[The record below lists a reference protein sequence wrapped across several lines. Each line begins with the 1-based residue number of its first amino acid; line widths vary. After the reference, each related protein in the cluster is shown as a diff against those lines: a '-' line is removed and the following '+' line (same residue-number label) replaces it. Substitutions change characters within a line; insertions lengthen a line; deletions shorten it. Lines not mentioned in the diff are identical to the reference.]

1 VHAGQ
6 ATSAPLPPLIG
17 QFSAHRLPG
26 RSFATQRDMP
36 RKRTPKNEALA
47 FYEFETVLP
56 AQFYSPQ
63 RRCSL
68 QPEKRLMLAV
78 LDDAVLAYLR
88 GLHVAPETE
97 AWFEADDFTWP
108 YSFANLCDA
117 LTLDRHAVRI
127 ALRRRRERRRRL
139 AA

>member
-1 VHAGQ
+1 MCTAE
-6 ATSAPLPPLIG
+6 TAPNVPVSLPP
-17 QFSAHRLPG
+17 SPG
-26 RSFATQRDMP
+26 RPFATQRDMP

-78 LDDAVLAYLR
+78 LDDAVLSYLR
-88 GLHVAPETE
+88 GPHPTADSD
-97 AWFEADDFTWP
+97 AWFQADDFSWP
-108 YSFANLCDA
+108 YSFANLCEA
-117 LTLDRHAVRI
+117 LALDRGAVRI
-127 ALRRRRERRRRL
+127 ALRRQRERRRQL

>member
-1 VHAGQ
+1 
-6 ATSAPLPPLIG
+6 
-17 QFSAHRLPG
+17 
-26 RSFATQRDMP
+26 MP

-78 LDDAVLAYLR
+78 LEDAVLAYLR
-88 GLHVAPETE
+88 GLQLVPETR
-97 AWFEADDFTWP
+97 AWFDADDFTWP

-117 LTLDRHAVRI
+117 LALDRHAVRA
-127 ALRRRRERRRRL
+127 ALRRQRERRRRL

>member
-1 VHAGQ
+1 
-6 ATSAPLPPLIG
+6 
-17 QFSAHRLPG
+17 
-26 RSFATQRDMP
+26 MP

-47 FYEFETVLP
+47 YYEFETVVP

-63 RRCSL
+63 RQCSL

-78 LDDAVLAYLR
+78 LEDAVLVYLR
-88 GLHVAPETE
+88 GLHLVPET
-97 AWFEADDFTWP
+97 ASWFASDDLTWP

-117 LTLDRHAVRI
+117 LALDRNAVRA
-127 ALRRRRERRRRL
+127 ALRRQRERLRRL

>member
-1 VHAGQ
+1 
-6 ATSAPLPPLIG
+6 
-17 QFSAHRLPG
+17 
-26 RSFATQRDMP
+26 MP

-78 LDDAVLAYLR
+78 LDDAVLSYLR
-88 GLHVAPETE
+88 SHHPSPETD
-97 AWFEADDFTWP
+97 AWFLAEDFSWP
-108 YSFANLCDA
+108 YSFANLCEA
-117 LTLDRHAVRI
+117 LALDRGAVRI
-127 ALRRRRERRRRL
+127 ALRRQRERRRQL

>member
-1 VHAGQ
+1 
-6 ATSAPLPPLIG
+6 
-17 QFSAHRLPG
+17 
-26 RSFATQRDMP
+26 MP

-56 AQFYSPQ
+56 AQFYSSQ

-78 LDDAVLAYLR
+78 LEDAVLAYLR
-88 GLHVAPETE
+88 GLQLVPETR
-97 AWFEADDFTWP
+97 AWFDADDFTWP

-117 LTLDRHAVRI
+117 LALDRHAVRA
-127 ALRRRRERRRRL
+127 ALRRQRERRRRL

>member
-1 VHAGQ
+1 
-6 ATSAPLPPLIG
+6 
-17 QFSAHRLPG
+17 
-26 RSFATQRDMP
+26 MP

-56 AQFYSPQ
+56 AQFFTPQ

-78 LDDAVLAYLR
+78 LDDAVLSYLR
-88 GLHVAPETE
+88 GSHLIPETE
-97 AWFEADDFTWP
+97 AWFQAEDYGWP
-108 YSFANLCDA
+108 YSFANLCEA
-117 LTLDRHAVRI
+117 LGLDRNAVRI
-127 ALRRRRERRRRL
+127 ALRRQRDRRRL

>member
-1 VHAGQ
+1 M
-6 ATSAPLPPLIG
+6 
-17 QFSAHRLPG
+17 R
-26 RSFATQRDMP
+26 

-78 LDDAVLAYLR
+78 LDGAVASHPRAHPL
-88 GLHVAPETE
+88 APETD
-97 AWFEADDFTWP
+97 AWFRVDAFTWP
-108 YSFANLCDA
+108 SSFANLCEA
-117 LTLDRHAVRI
+117 LALDRNAVRV
-127 ALRRRRERRRRL
+127 ALRRQRER
-139 AA
+139 

>member
-1 VHAGQ
+1 
-6 ATSAPLPPLIG
+6 
-17 QFSAHRLPG
+17 
-26 RSFATQRDMP
+26 MP

-78 LDDAVLAYLR
+78 LEDAVLAYLR
-88 GLHVAPETE
+88 GLQLVPETR
-97 AWFEADDFTWP
+97 AWFDADDFTWP

-117 LTLDRHAVRI
+117 LALYRHAVRA
-127 ALRRRRERRRRL
+127 ALRRQRERRRL

>member
-6 ATSAPLPPLIG
+6 ATPAPLPPLIG
-17 QFSAHRLPG
+17 QFSTHRLPG
-26 RSFATQRDMP
+26 RRFATQRDMP

-88 GLHVAPETE
+88 GLPVAPETE

>member
-1 VHAGQ
+1 
-6 ATSAPLPPLIG
+6 
-17 QFSAHRLPG
+17 
-26 RSFATQRDMP
+26 MP

-88 GLHVAPETE
+88 GPQRVPETE
-97 AWFEADDFTWP
+97 AWFQADDFSWP

-117 LTLDRHAVRI
+117 LALDRQAVRV
-127 ALRRRRERRRRL
+127 ALRRQRERRRQL

>member
-1 VHAGQ
+1 
-6 ATSAPLPPLIG
+6 
-17 QFSAHRLPG
+17 
-26 RSFATQRDMP
+26 MP

-56 AQFYSPQ
+56 AQFSSPQ

-78 LDDAVLAYLR
+78 LEDAVLVYLR
-88 GLHVAPETE
+88 GLQLVPETA
-97 AWFEADDFTWP
+97 AWFDADDFDWP

-117 LTLDRHAVRI
+117 LGLDRDAVRA
-127 ALRRRRERRRRL
+127 ALRRQRERRRL

>member
-1 VHAGQ
+1 
-6 ATSAPLPPLIG
+6 
-17 QFSAHRLPG
+17 
-26 RSFATQRDMP
+26 MP

-63 RRCSL
+63 RRAGL

-78 LDDAVLAYLR
+78 LEDAVLTYLR
-88 GLHVAPETE
+88 GGMQVGPDATT
-97 AWFEADDFTWP
+97 WFDHDDLTWP

-117 LTLDRHAVRI
+117 LGLDRQAVRG
-127 ALRRRRERRRRL
+127 ALRRQRERRRQL